1 MKKKHPTPIT
11 KEGKTLLPQ
20 SFMIPKS
27 LPVSDDEVE
36 IIGSKSRNA
45 YDEDEEEMEFIEIM
59 ENETNKNVLW

>member
-1 MKKKHPTPIT
+1 
-11 KEGKTLLPQ
+11 
-20 SFMIPKS
+20 MIPKS